1 MRKYAVTIA
10 VCLVALMAT
19 MAFAKAV
26 NVALCP
32 TAAAP
37 DDARGRAILNYA
49 KDANKT
55 EIQVNCWGLDP
66 NYNYTAW
73 INVTGLG
80 CPQIG
85 GWSNIGTFSVNKKG
99 NGHVHASVPTDV
111 SGAVLKVN
119 FETPS
124 TTNVLVPCP

>member
-1 MRKYAVTIA
+1 MKKYTVAIA
-10 VCLVALMAT
+10 ICLIALMAT
-19 MAFAKAV
+19 MTFAGAV

-32 TAAAP
+32 DAAP

-49 KDANKT
+49 KGADKT

-66 NYNYTAW
+66 DYNYTAW

-80 CPQIG
+80 CPEIG
-85 GWSNIGTFSVNKKG
+85 GWSNIGTFSVNTKG

-111 SGAVLKVN
+111 SGAVLMVN

-124 TTNVLVPCP
+124 ATHVLEPCS